1 MATTDPAD
9 EIDVDV
15 AVVGAGPAGLSAAL
29 VLARARRSVLVV
41 DSNRPRNAAT
51 LASHGF
57 LTRDG
62 ISPLELRKLG
72 REELAQYPQVTF
84 TQAVVESVRRGRDR
98 FTLAAM
104 SRTGAVQG
112 RARIVVIATGLTE
125 VLPELPTLRAFY
137 GTSIHSCI
145 ECDAYEKRDEPLALI
160 GESADLAERAVL
172 LTQWTDDLIVFT
184 NGSSAVTADE
194 EDQLAKRGVR
204 VERRPLADVEG
215 DRSGLTGI
223 RLADGEVVPRSGAFV
238 RPVWVPAI
246 DYAHPLKLKRDDA
259 GLLVVDSEGRTN
271 LPGVFAVG
279 DSTPPG
285 PQQLI
290 VAAGAGAK
298 AGSAINRMLLG
309 LDNPALR

>member
-1 MATTDPAD
+1 MATTEPD

-15 AVVGAGPAGLSAAL
+15 AVLGAGPAGLSAAL
-29 VLARARRSVLVV
+29 ILARARRSVLVV

-72 REELAQYPQVTF
+72 REELAEYPHVTF
-84 TQAVVESVRRGRDR
+84 TQAVVESVRRGRSR
-98 FTLAAM
+98 FTVSAK
-104 SRTGAVQG
+104 SRTGALRG
-112 RARIVVIATGLTE
+112 TARVVVIATGLTE

-137 GTSIHSCI
+137 GTSVHSCI
-145 ECDAYEKRDEPLALI
+145 ECDAYEKRDEPVALI
-160 GESADLAERAVL
+160 GESEDLAERAVL

-184 NGSSAVTADE
+184 NASAAVTADE
-194 EDQLAKRGVR
+194 EADLTNRGVR

-223 RLADGEVVPRSGAFV
+223 RLADGEVIPRTGAFV

-246 DYAHPLKLKRDDA
+246 DYAQPLRLARDHA
-259 GLLVVDSEGRTN
+259 GLLVVDAEGRTN
-271 LPGVFAVG
+271 LKGVFAVG

-298 AGSAINRMLLG
+298 AASAINRMLL
-309 LDNPALR
+309 DQK

>member
-1 MATTDPAD
+1 MATTDPAE

-15 AVVGAGPAGLSAAL
+15 VVVGAGPAGLSAAL
-29 VLARARRSVLVV
+29 ILARARRSVLVV

-72 REELAQYPQVTF
+72 REELAAYPHVTF
-84 TQAVVESVRRGRDR
+84 TQATVESVRRGHER
-98 FTLAAM
+98 FTVAAK
-104 SRTGAVQG
+104 SRTGPVRGTAKV
-112 RARIVVIATGLTE
+112 VVIATGLTE

-160 GESADLAERAVL
+160 GESADLAERALL

-184 NGSSAVTADE
+184 NGSEAIAADQE
-194 EDQLAKRGVR
+194 ELLVKRGIR

-223 RLADGEVVPRSGAFV
+223 RLADGEVIPRSGAFV

-246 DYAHPLKLKRDDA
+246 DYAHPLGLQRDHA
-259 GLLVVDSEGRTN
+259 GLLVVDSDGRTN
-271 LPGVFAVG
+271 LHGVFAVG

-290 VAAGAGAK
+290 VAAGSGAK
-298 AGSAINRMLLG
+298 AASAINRLL
-309 LDNPALR
+309 LDHGRPAVR

>member
-1 MATTDPAD
+1 MATTEP
-9 EIDVDV
+9 ERGSDVDV
-15 AVVGAGPAGLSAAL
+15 AVLGAGPAGLSAAL

-72 REELAQYPQVTF
+72 REELAAYPHVTF
-84 TQAVVESVRRGRDR
+84 TQAVVESVRRSRDR
-98 FTLAAM
+98 FTIAAK
-104 SRTGAVQG
+104 SRTAGVQAT
-112 RARIVVIATGLTE
+112 ARVVIIATGLTE

-137 GTSIHSCI
+137 GTSVHSCI
-145 ECDAYEKRDEPLALI
+145 ECDAYEKRDQPLALI
-160 GESADLAERAVL
+160 GESDDLADRATM
-172 LTQWTDDLIVFT
+172 LTQWTKDLIVFT
-184 NGSSAVTADE
+184 NGSDAISAVE
-194 EDQLAKRGVR
+194 ESLLAELGITVD
-204 VERRPLADVEG
+204 RRALADVEG

-223 RLADGEVVPRSGAFV
+223 RLVDGDVVPRTGAFV

-246 DYAHPLKLKRDDA
+246 DFAHPLRLRRDDA
-259 GLLVVDSEGRTN
+259 GLIVVDADGRTSV
-271 LPGVFAVG
+271 PGVFAVG

-298 AGSAINRMLLG
+298 AASAINRQLIG
-309 LDNPALR
+309 LA

>member
-1 MATTDPAD
+1 MASTDPAD
-9 EIDVDV
+9 GIDVDV
-15 AVVGAGPAGLSAAL
+15 AVIGAGPAGLSAAL

-72 REELAQYPQVTF
+72 REELAAYPQVRF
-84 TQAVVESVRRGRDR
+84 TQAVVESVRRGRER
-98 FTLAAM
+98 FAVAAK
-104 SRTGAVQG
+104 SRTGAVRG
-112 RARIVVIATGLTE
+112 TSRVVVIATGLTE

-184 NGSSAVTADE
+184 NGSEAIAPDQE
-194 EDQLAKRGVR
+194 ELLAKRGVR
-204 VERRPLADVEG
+204 VERRPLADVDG

-223 RLADGEVVPRSGAFV
+223 RLADGEIIPRTGAFV

-246 DYAHPLKLKRDDA
+246 DYAHPLGLQRDHA
-259 GLLVVDSEGRTN
+259 GLLVVDADGRTN
-271 LPGVFAVG
+271 LQGVFAVG

-298 AGSAINRMLLG
+298 AASAINRLL
-309 LDNPALR
+309 LDADRPAAR